1 MKSMKKLV
9 LVGLV
14 LLASVMVLLPLVG
27 CDTNAGGDKP
37 SSTDTSTQQ
46 PSGDGGNGTEVH
58 EHSFAE
64 EWTYNGKYHW
74 KTATCEHTGEVSE
87 EAEHTFGDWKTTE
100 SPAEER
106 KGSKE
111 RVCGVCSSS
120 EIKEIEKVP
129 AGFVYIPEGSFQM
142 GSEAGP
148 DFNKPVHTVKI
159 SNGFFMGKYE
169 VTQEEYSVIMGS
181 NPSSF
186 SSGAEEGENQELR
199 PVENVSWYDAVV
211 YCNKRSIAEKLEP
224 VYKKGDETDPAEW
237 GEIPNKSDAEWNNI
251 TCDWDA
257 NGYRLPTEAEWEY
270 AARGGNGTTEVL
282 IWSGT
287 DKEDELE
294 NYAWYWTKSDNK
306 THKVGMKDPNGYG
319 LFDMSGNVWEW
330 CWDRYAGDYYKQTE
344 GVSDP
349 KGASSGDLRVLRG
362 GSWDDGANYASVSG
376 RSYGNPYYHYYDIGF
391 RVVRASSK

>member
-9 LVGLV
+9 LAGLV
-14 LLASVMVLLPLVG
+14 LLASVMVLAG
-27 CDTNAGGDKP
+27 CKNDSMP
-37 SSTDTSTQQ
+37 
-46 PSGDGGNGTEVH
+46 H

-64 EWTYNGKYHW
+64 QWTHDGTHHW
-74 KTATCEHTGEVSE
+74 KAATCGDTNEVSGY
-87 EAEHTFGDWKTTE
+87 AEHTFGDWKTTE
-100 SPAEER
+100 SPTEETE
-106 KGSKE
+106 GSKE
-111 RVCGVCSSS
+111 RVCGVCSYS

-142 GSEAGP
+142 GSEAGY
-148 DFNKPVHTVKI
+148 DVNKPVHTVKI

-181 NPSSF
+181 NPSKF

-224 VYKKGDETDPAEW
+224 VYKKGDETDPAKW
-237 GEIPNKSDAEWNNI
+237 GNIPANSDAEWNNI
-251 TCDWDA
+251 TCNWNA

-270 AARGGNGTTEVL
+270 AARAGNGTTEAL

-287 DKEDELE
+287 DKDEELE
-294 NYAWYWTKSDNK
+294 NYAWYNSNSKNK
-306 THKVGMKDPNGYG
+306 THEVGMKDPNGYG
-319 LFDMSGNVWEW
+319 LCDMSGNVWEW
-330 CWDRYAGDYYKQTE
+330 CWDWYAGDYYKQTE

-349 KGASSGDLRVLRG
+349 KGASSGSGRVNRG
-362 GSWDDGANYASVSG
+362 GSWLNFASIASVSN
-376 RSYGNPYYHYYDIGF
+376 RSYNYPSFRGNFLGF
-391 RVVRASSK
+391 RVMCASSK

>member
-14 LLASVMVLLPLVG
+14 LLASVMVLVG
-27 CDTNAGGDKP
+27 CKH
-37 SSTDTSTQQ
+37 
-46 PSGDGGNGTEVH
+46 EVEPQH
-58 EHSFAE
+58 EH
-64 EWTYNGKYHW
+64 TGG
-74 KTATCEHTGEVSE
+74 TATCSTKAKCSE
-87 EAEHTFGDWKTTE
+87 CGAEYGDFAHTFGDWKTTE
-100 SPAEER
+100 SPTEER

-111 RVCGVCSSS
+111 RVCGVCSYS

-142 GSEAGP
+142 GSEAGYA
-148 DFNKPVHTVKI
+148 DNKPVHTVKI

-169 VTQEEYSVIMGS
+169 VTQEEYSYIMGS
-181 NPSSF
+181 NPSEF
-186 SSGAEEGENQELR
+186 SSGAEEGEDQKRR

-211 YCNKRSIAEKLEP
+211 YCNKRSIDEKLEP
-224 VYKKGDETDPAEW
+224 VYKKGDETDPAKW
-237 GEIPNKSDAEWNNI
+237 GGIPNSSDDEWNNI

-294 NYAWYWTKSDNK
+294 NYAWYSSNSNEK
-306 THKVGMKDPNGYG
+306 THEVGKLEPNEYG
-319 LFDMSGNVWEW
+319 LCDMSGNVLEW
-330 CWDRYAGDYYKQTE
+330 CWDWYADDYYSQTE
-344 GVSDP
+344 GSSDP
-349 KGASSGDLRVLRG
+349 KGASSGSGRVYRG
-362 GSWDDGANYASVSG
+362 GGWFNGAYGASVPY
-376 RSYGNPYYHYYDIGF
+376 RYVSYPNYRDGDLGF

>member
-14 LLASVMVLLPLVG
+14 LLASVMVLVG
-27 CDTNAGGDKP
+27 CKNDSVP
-37 SSTDTSTQQ
+37 
-46 PSGDGGNGTEVH
+46 EVPH

-64 EWTYNGKYHW
+64 QWTYDGTHHW
-74 KTATCEHTGEVSE
+74 KAATCGHSEVSE
-87 EAEHTFGDWKTTE
+87 EAEHTFVEEVCTE
-100 SPAEER
+100 
-106 KGSKE
+106 
-111 RVCGVCSSS
+111 CSLF
-120 EIKEIEKVP
+120 VP

-142 GSEAGP
+142 GSEAGY
-148 DFNKPVHTVKI
+148 DINKPVHTVKI

-237 GEIPNKSDAEWNNI
+237 GEIPNKSDAEGNNI

-294 NYAWYWTKSDNK
+294 NYAWYWNKSDNK

-330 CWDRYAGDYYKQTE
+330 CWDWYAEDYYSQTE
-344 GVSDP
+344 GGSDP
-349 KGASSGDLRVLRG
+349 KGASSGSYRVFRG
-362 GSWDDGANYASVSG
+362 GSWNYYADYASVSD
-376 RSYGNPYYHYYDIGF
+376 RFNNSPDYRINYLGF